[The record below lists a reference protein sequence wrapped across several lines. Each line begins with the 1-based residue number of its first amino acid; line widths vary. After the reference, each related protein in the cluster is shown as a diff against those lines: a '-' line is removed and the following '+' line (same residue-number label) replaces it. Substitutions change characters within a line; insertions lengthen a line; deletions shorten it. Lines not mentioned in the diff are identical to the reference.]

1 MHDRAPSPPASKD
14 PPPRGHEAPTAGATA
29 TRPPTA
35 GATATSHPPTAGG
48 RPPRAPGRPAGS
60 NAVLCAPAQP
70 PLAPAGQASHGGG
83 VSESPAAAGPAL
95 EIDLFSDVVCPW
107 CFIGATR
114 LERVLAERGLGA
126 TTAIR
131 YRTFILDADVPD
143 AGKDLRSDLARKYG
157 RDPAPMFAR
166 VEAEARSS
174 GIPLDLSRQPMF
186 YPTVRAHTL
195 LRAAGPKGSQRT
207 LALALF
213 RANFLDGT
221 AISDPDVLA
230 AIASEHGFTRDEARA
245 VVIDAA
251 GLALTR
257 QEGALAPRL
266 GINGVPFFV
275 FDNKY
280 AVAGVQPEAVLHR
293 ALDQVLGQASPPT

>member
-1 MHDRAPSPPASKD
+1 M
-14 PPPRGHEAPTAGATA
+14 
-29 TRPPTA
+29 
-35 GATATSHPPTAGG
+35 
-48 RPPRAPGRPAGS
+48 
-60 NAVLCAPAQP
+60 
-70 PLAPAGQASHGGG
+70 
-83 VSESPAAAGPAL
+83 SESPAAAAPAL

-126 TTAIR
+126 TTVIR
-131 YRTFILDADVPD
+131 YRTFILDANVPD
-143 AGKDLRSDLARKYG
+143 AGKDLRADLARKYG
-157 RDPAPMFAR
+157 SDPAPMFAR

-195 LRAAGPKGSQRT
+195 LRAAGPKGSQRA

-230 AIASEHGFTRDEARA
+230 VIASEHGFTRDEARA
-245 VVIDAA
+245 VVTDAA

-257 QEGALAPRL
+257 KEGELPRTL
-266 GINGVPFFV
+266 GISGAPFFV
-275 FDNKY
+275 LNNEY
-280 AVAGVQPEAVLHR
+280 ALAGAQPEAVLHQ
-293 ALDQVLGQASPPT
+293 AIAQALGQAPPPT